1 MMIEYR
7 YAAMDATPGG
17 RRVAGIAMRYGE
29 RTTIEGKF
37 VEEFRPGAFAPIGDV
52 ILNWQHDRNKPLART
67 GEHGGLQLAD
77 SATELRVAATLPETS
92 LADDAVELIRRGVF
106 RGLSIEFRSVEEK
119 MVAGVRVI
127 QKALLSG
134 IAVVDRP
141 AYSQAELQA
150 RMAMEPR
157 PRRVRMML

>member
-1 MMIEYR
+1 MIEYR

-29 RTTIEGKF
+29 RTTIQGKF
-37 VEEFRPGAFAPIGDV
+37 AEEFRPGAFAPIGDV
-52 ILNWQHDRNKPLART
+52 VLNWMHDRAKPLART

-106 RGLSIEFRSVEEK
+106 RGLSIEFRSIRESTVG
-119 MVAGVRVI
+119 GVRVI
-127 QKALLSG
+127 EKALLSG
-134 IAVVDRP
+134 IGIVDRP
-141 AYSQAELQA
+141 AYSNAEVQA
-150 RMAMEPR
+150 RMAMEP
-157 PRRVRMML
+157 PKRRVRMML